1 MRPVLATL
9 TLAVVATLSA
19 ACSSARTGETDPSAG
34 IEPETPAS
42 HPEVEAPVAAIF
54 TDDQAERG
62 RASFRAICSECH
74 YSSEFRGTQFQF
86 EWRRRTVWDFYRE
99 ISRTMPEDAPGS
111 LEPQQ
116 YVDIIS
122 YVLRANGFSAGDRE
136 LTADQAILDAHSM
149 ASPTPGDR

>member
-9 TLAVVATLSA
+9 SLAVAATLSA
-19 ACSSARTGETDPSAG
+19 ACSSARTGETDPSPG
-34 IEPETPAS
+34 IEPEAPAI
-42 HPEVEAPVAAIF
+42 HPEAEAPVGGIF

-62 RASFRAICSECH
+62 RAAFRTICSECH

-99 ISRTMPEDAPGS
+99 VSRTMPEDAPGS

-136 LTADQAILDAHSM
+136 LTADQAILDAQSM

>member
-1 MRPVLATL
+1 MKPVLATL
-9 TLAVVATLSA
+9 TLAVAATLSA
-19 ACSSARTGETDPSAG
+19 ACSSAPAGERDPSAG
-34 IEPETPAS
+34 IEPVEPAIQ
-42 HPEVEAPVAAIF
+42 PELGTSGGRIF

-74 YSSEFRGTQFQF
+74 FSSEFRGTQFQF

-136 LTADQAILDAHSM
+136 LTADQAVLDSHSM
-149 ASPTPGDR
+149 ASPTPDDR

>member
-1 MRPVLATL
+1 ML
-9 TLAVVATLSA
+9 TLAVAAALSA
-19 ACSSARTGETDPSAG
+19 GCASGRPGETDPSAG
-34 IEPETPAS
+34 IER
-42 HPEVEAPVAAIF
+42 EAPAIQAEPEA
-54 TDDQAERG
+54 TAGGLYTEDQAERG

-111 LEPQQ
+111 LDPQQ

-122 YVLRANGFSAGDRE
+122 YVLRANAFPAGAEE
-136 LTADQAILDAHSM
+136 LTPDQAVLDAHSM
-149 ASPTPGDR
+149 ASPTQGDR